1 MIKSNEYTDVTL
13 VCDDNSQFKANKM
26 VLNDPSSV
34 LKSIINDQQVSKQ
47 LNKFLMIKRWWEM
60 KYNK

>member
-13 VCDDNSQFKANKM
+13 VCDDKRQFKANKM

-47 LNKFLMIKRWWEM
+47 LNKFLMIKRW
-60 KYNK
+60 